1 MADHED
7 SRRERLKRA
16 AGQGHDSALEADRKA
31 ATAAEARARATIGK
45 RTLTDSYGAGVAPA
59 HGSVGVGKS
68 TLAESWGAAA
78 VPLGQNAVVC
88 SVAVDAARR
97 HLAALTAS
105 QQAGGHDAASD
116 AAHQLRLA
124 LQTAR
129 DFATDEQRAALAE
142 LEAEAARGLAAA
154 STPSRDA
161 NAKTP
166 PGQGRDLRASDV
178 TAREQAWTAAAAP
191 LAAQLGV
198 DALIRVDDA
207 AASHGARGLA
217 HAGVVH
223 LAPTLAPDHA
233 DARHILAHE
242 LVHVAQ
248 SRLPVA
254 GTLADAEREA
264 DELAA
269 GLVRG
274 ELLHRPRIGIAASVA
289 AADTGAKA
297 ARAMEP
303 TSAAPLA
310 AAKSDVAFAYLRA
323 NLPAFTEAWT
333 KRLAGIA
340 LPPNPRIAWA
350 PFGIVTAFADALAG
364 ALGADPL
371 FLRLPELMYPVS
383 PWAVIDQNRALDSG
397 TPGVSWGGRDPA
409 GPLAWNP
416 MAGEALAIEL
426 VARVAESTA
435 HLVPR
440 YVVQLDAKHPAPVTV
455 ADLVTSQ
462 PLDRVTARLLCDA
475 RVLAPVAPKHGAK
488 ATHTAAPGAFRDGIR
503 FLQNYRWLGQTDPK
517 LWNWI
522 EVTEPSDATAEE
534 VAATLW
540 LDAEQSQRAYIIT
553 ASAPLFRVEP
563 GHARV
568 LLGDLAPAP
577 TGLDDPHAD
586 NALDVAASGFA
597 TDVAIAQTAG
607 ERKLDK
613 HGVPVPPDVHRLAAQ
628 LDLGWRQ
635 LERVRDLLV
644 PWHLSELI
652 VPALHW
658 VSSYREHLL
667 AIPEARLIALAPV
680 IDGQQA
686 ILFEAVG
693 AVQELVDTLGGRST
707 SAGVEGPLTALRRS
721 LTAAVGAAQDPIDTS
736 GQVTPTD
743 GPEGPI
749 TSVLRRYAT
758 AIGES
763 HLCEPARVELAGAR
777 KAKGGLALALM
788 DGSLHASYEA
798 TRDLKANEGALHF
811 DGAASEADYATYQRQ
826 LVDLR
831 GKYAEGAPIDGG
843 DVALLA
849 ANLKEHAFDAR
860 AKTLYLQLHNLS
872 EAIREA
878 MFGGVETLASLF
890 SGELRELPVQI
901 LPMLSELEDSVIAAH
916 GKDKAERMGAL
927 GPQPTKA
934 ALAAV
939 TNEATLRAEQ
949 RYADL
954 TKAHALD
961 TLIPRAIELMQHQ
974 HVRTAVFQI
983 VIQVAV
989 LIGVSILGG
998 VAGNLVA
1005 GAVRGTLLA
1014 DAATASIGMLR
1025 GARVAEIGS
1034 TVLGIATDASIN
1046 TLGQMAMTGGDFKD
1060 GFFENFATNAALR
1073 VLLAPLHSVA
1083 EAWGSAGREVENASL
1098 WERSLGKTKLVLRE
1112 GAVLTAEMITGAA
1125 VDYVVKRSLSDG
1137 PPPDEGT
1144 ALDWA
1149 VQGASMAAGKFFGH
1163 KLAAFE
1169 HDMVQLAEQGAH
1181 LRARAARLKTVA
1193 DRAARTGDREAALQV
1208 FVEHHELMVE
1218 EAKVLEELGSN
1229 PKTKLPAQT
1238 IETLRTGNRAELT
1251 GVKDKAYA
1259 ALPLR
1264 FAGLTPDDASGKV
1277 WAGATEDIAIALHQ
1291 ASRCGMRVEVVDHD
1305 VAARTWKVWFNEEQ
1319 ITIIETELRGR
1330 PRASKANITDADR
1343 QHARRY
1349 AKAADFMQAE
1359 WEAKTKREIDG
1370 LAAPSFDLIQIG
1382 GAGAGVTN
1390 QSTLPATGDGLGSK
1404 LTVYDHAG
1412 TLSNRGS
1419 QDLGQPPEKWDAPGM
1434 RASEQAGKDDKWLKS
1449 DDLDRALG
1457 VGRLEVQTPAYRGRV
1472 VDTIERRG
1480 SIADAKAWLDPK
1492 RAFRILVDGGS
1503 ARYFYADRIDYAG
1516 GPGASDLRQIHAAT
1530 DAHEL
1535 ETMFEDNRVLRA
1547 EDPAYAKKVLGG
1559 EILVWGGTATG
1570 AWAAEAARRTP
1581 DASVTVMGDSRPAR
1595 TDWPRLVE
1603 DYEGVMS
1610 EIAARGSGSV
1620 PPELASRKAAL
1631 ETEIAKAHGGMSI
1644 ARNRKPGATY
1654 EHGIHGDPA
1663 HGLRIEFGTPSKIS
1677 PTADGRVMV
1686 TMGHGAD
1693 ATTKLYDQV
1702 VIAHGLDPAT
1712 PGGPG
1717 ALLGAG
1723 AEKNPQTQALDEVPA
1738 GTIAL
1743 RPVFGPHKDGDA
1755 PEVLALESIDPPGI
1769 RLTGA
1774 AYANKKMSA
1783 WVKASERAA
1792 FEAAVDRMADA
1803 HAMTRDYGE
1812 VSSDSTTVT
1821 TGTEVQRDRI
1831 PRSNEVLAAQAYRL
1845 PGHDHVLELD
1855 KADPSKWDD
1864 QVREFFTLE
1873 LRARGEWVRVERLGG
1888 GRSGAV
1894 VYNVWVGDN
1903 DVGIFKIFR
1912 SVADAEMEAK
1922 MLDKLKAAHLKKL
1935 KPVRERGVVG
1945 VDDGKGSGALLM
1957 DAAKGKSVA
1966 QMIETLPNDPAERQ
1980 KSFARLEIAVQQV
1993 AEGLAEMHAR
2003 FETHQGGTVAMM
2015 TKEAKLS
2022 DANYMLDRSFRA
2034 GADVAAVRAALGE
2047 RDFDSVK
2054 EKLEGPMLQAF
2065 LDAKVPATN
2074 YHGDANAGN
2083 FILSGTDEDGR
2094 FAEVAV
2100 IDLDKMRYSIEEG
2113 TQAAT
2118 RTGAADVARFLGSLE
2133 TLQPGA
2139 LSPVEV
2145 TVLRKAFSRQYSAQY
2160 LVTAGHDLDTSQYAK
2175 AESWYRAEL
2184 EVGRLKSDAHAKARL
2199 MKLLEL
2205 EVTQ

>member
-1 MADHED
+1 MADHDD

-16 AGQGHDSALEADRKA
+16 AGQGHDSAREADRTA
-31 ATAAEARARATIGK
+31 ATAAEERARATIGK
-45 RTLTDSYGAGVAPA
+45 RTLAESWGTTHAPTGLPA
-59 HGSVGVGKS
+59 GVGKT

-105 QQAGGHDAASD
+105 QQAGGHDAAAD
-116 AAHQLRLA
+116 AAHLLRLA

-129 DFATDEQRAALAE
+129 DFATDEQSAALAD

-154 STPSRDA
+154 SAPSSDA
-161 NAKTP
+161 NAKTL
-166 PGQGRDLRASDV
+166 PGPGRDLWASDV
-178 TAREQAWTAAAAP
+178 AAREQAWTAAAAP

-198 DALIRVDDA
+198 DATIRVDDA

-217 HAGVVH
+217 RAGVVH
-223 LAPTLAPDHA
+223 LAPTLAPEHA

-289 AADTGAKA
+289 AADTGSKA
-297 ARAMEP
+297 APRTIEP
-303 TSAAPLA
+303 ASAAPMM

-333 KRLAGIA
+333 KRLAVIA

-397 TPGVSWGGRDPA
+397 TPGVPWGGRDPA
-409 GPLAWNP
+409 GPLTWNP

-426 VARVAESTA
+426 VARVAESIA
-435 HLVPR
+435 RLVPR
-440 YVVQLDAKHPAPVTV
+440 YVVQLDANQPAPVTV
-455 ADLVTSQ
+455 ADVVTSQ

-475 RVLAPVAPKHGAK
+475 RVLAPVAPKLGAK
-488 ATHTAAPGAFRDGIR
+488 ATHPTAPGAFREGVR

-522 EVTEPSDATAEE
+522 EVTEPRDATAEE

-540 LDAEQSQRAYIIT
+540 LDAEESQRAYIIT

-597 TDVAIAQTAG
+597 TDVAIAQAAG

-613 HGVPVPPDVHRLAAQ
+613 HGAPVPPDVHRLAAQ

-693 AVQELVDTLGGRST
+693 AVQELVDTLGGRSA
-707 SAGVEGPLTALRRS
+707 SAGGEGPLTALRRS
-721 LTAAVGAAQDPIDTS
+721 LTAAVGAAQDPIDTA

-743 GPEGPI
+743 GPEGAI

-798 TRDLKANEGALHF
+798 TRDLKANEGTMHF
-811 DGAASEADYATYQRQ
+811 DGAASDAEYATYQRQ

-831 GKYAEGAPIDGG
+831 GKYAEGTPIDGG

-849 ANLKEHAFDAR
+849 ANLKEHAFEAKAR
-860 AKTLYLQLHNLS
+860 TLYVQLHNLS
-872 EAIREA
+872 EAIRES
-878 MFGGVETLASLF
+878 MFGGVEALASLL
-890 SGELRELPVQI
+890 GGALRELPVQI
-901 LPMLSELEDSVIAAH
+901 VPMLSELQDSVIAAQS
-916 GKDKAERMGAL
+916 KEKAERMGAL
-927 GPQPTKA
+927 GPGATKA

-939 TNEATLRAEQ
+939 TNEVTLRAEQ

-954 TKAHALD
+954 CKAHALD
-961 TLIPRAIELMQHQ
+961 TLIPRAIALMQDQ
-974 HVRTAVFQI
+974 LVRTAVFKI

-1112 GAVLTAEMITGAA
+1112 GVVLTAEMITGAA

-1169 HDMVQLAEQGAH
+1169 HDMVQLAEQGTH
-1181 LRARAARLKTVA
+1181 LRARAARLKSVA
-1193 DRAARTGDREAALQV
+1193 DRAARTGDRDAALQV

-1229 PKTKLPAQT
+1229 PKTKLSAQT

-1251 GVKDKAYA
+1251 GVKDKAFA

-1291 ASRCGMRVEVVDHD
+1291 ASRCGMHVEVIDHK
-1305 VAARTWKVWFNEEQ
+1305 VAARTWVVWFNEEQ

-1330 PRASKANITDADR
+1330 PRESKAEITDADR

-1349 AKAADFMQAE
+1349 AAAADYMQAK
-1359 WEAKTKREIDG
+1359 WEAKTKAAIDR

-1419 QDLGQPPEKWDAPGM
+1419 QELGQPPEKWDAPGM

-1449 DDLDRALG
+1449 DDLDRTLE

-1472 VDTIERRG
+1472 IDTIERRG
-1480 SIADAKAWLDPK
+1480 SIADATAWLEPK
-1492 RAFRILVDGGS
+1492 RAFRIKVDGGGGT
-1503 ARYFYADRIDYAG
+1503 RYFYADRIDYAG
-1516 GPGASDLRQIHAAT
+1516 GPGASDLRQIHAVT

-1535 ETMFEDNRVLRA
+1535 ETMFKDERVLRA
-1547 EDPAYAKKVLGG
+1547 EDPAYAKKVHGG

-1570 AWAAEAARRTP
+1570 AWAAEAARKTP
-1581 DASVTVMGDSRPAR
+1581 DASVTVMGDTRPAR

-1603 DYEGVMS
+1603 DYEAVMS
-1610 EIAARGSGSV
+1610 EIAARGSV

-1663 HGLRIEFGTPSKIS
+1663 HGLRIEFGTPSKMS

-1686 TMGHGAD
+1686 TMGHGTD
-1693 ATTKLYDQV
+1693 ATTKIYDQV

-1723 AEKNPQTQALDEVPA
+1723 ADKNAQTQALDEVPA

-1743 RPVFGPHKDGDA
+1743 RPVFGPHKDGDV

-1821 TGTEVQRDRI
+1821 TGVEVQRDRI
-1831 PRSNEVLAAQAYRL
+1831 PRGNEVLAAQAYRL

-1855 KADPSKWDD
+1855 KADPAKWDD

-1873 LRARGEWVRVERLGG
+1873 LRANREWVRVERLGG

-1903 DVGIFKIFR
+1903 DVGVFKIFR

-2054 EKLEGPMLQAF
+2054 AKLEGPMLHAF
-2065 LDAKVPATN
+2065 LDARVPATN

-2083 FILSGTDEDGR
+2083 FILSGTNEDGR

-2145 TVLRKAFSRQYSAQY
+2145 TGLREAFSAQY
-2160 LVTAGHDLDTSQYAK
+2160 GVQYRKSAGHDLDTSQYAK
-2175 AESWYRAEL
+2175 AETWYRAEL
-2184 EVGRLKSDAHAKARL
+2184 EVGRLKADVHAKARL
-2199 MKLLEL
+2199 MQLLEL
-2205 EVTQ
+2205 EVTP